1 MPLSKDQQGNNFH
14 LAGTTYNGGVIHQS
28 PLHQTNNEAVCVAA
42 QDPEV
47 PTQIKGKGEGKL
59 SHDKWTN
66 EEQWGNAVTQF
77 CVLACYRRLPNVQLN
92 IEGTTIHSQLPS
104 EKLPGN
110 CSVIV
115 ADLEPRP
122 FGLGSSQKY
131 GLCRRARCLCLL
143 RCSIIKRVSWCLG
156 N

>member
-1 MPLSKDQQGNNFH
+1 MPLYKDQQGNNFH

-77 CVLACYRRLPNVQLN
+77 CSRLLQKVAKRSTEYRRYN
-92 IEGTTIHSQLPS
+92 
-104 EKLPGN
+104 
-110 CSVIV
+110 
-115 ADLEPRP
+115 DP
-122 FGLGSSQKY
+122 F
-131 GLCRRARCLCLL
+131 A
-143 RCSIIKRVSWCLG
+143 IAF
-156 N
+156 